1 MRMSSTTVRRSPVI
15 ASILSA
21 ASGPMARHVRVQK
34 ARSADVHR
42 AGSDGSV
49 PKSSRAGLRHQK
61 QPFVRQHFLKRWPEP
76 HGQRSLR
83 PSFSSS
89 TLLPWTT
96 CVPRLTCVSDGN
108 PRRRLLIV
116 SKKMVVRQTARVAW
130 HTSFAEIQFSHHWT
144 RDTGWRFAAANPSR
158 NSRQRRPLLVDE
170 LDVVRDVVGDVG
182 QQLFQRDWPGLGV
195 VALSQEIFRPE

>member
-1 MRMSSTTVRRSPVI
+1 MI

-42 AGSDGSV
+42 AGLDCSV
-49 PKSSRAGLRHQK
+49 PNSSRAGLRHQK
-61 QPFVRQHFLKRWPEP
+61 QPFSRQHFLKRWPEP
-76 HGQRSLR
+76 HEQRSLR
-83 PSFSSS
+83 PSFSSN
-89 TLLPWTT
+89 TLLPWTN
-96 CVPRLTCVSDGN
+96 CVPRLTCVSGGN

-116 SKKMVVRQTARVAW
+116 SKRTVVRQTARVAW

-144 RDTGWRFAAANPSR
+144 QDTPWRFAAANHSR
-158 NSRQRRPLLVDE
+158 FSLQRRPLLVDE

-182 QQLFQRDWPGLGV
+182 QQFLQRDWPGLGV
-195 VALSQEIFRPE
+195 VAFS